1 MNILKNKSA
10 RALIIIMCALV
21 LFGIL
26 IASRYYKNY
35 NSSIDP
41 RISTARTMYEKY
53 NKYAQS
59 NRFDSV
65 FILMDKIE
73 KNYSSLE
80 HYKNSYE
87 IGVLY
92 NNRAASY
99 LTMALYSNAIINQPI
114 IQDSLIKMAENSV
127 NKSISIYQ
135 SWLNNFENKSTD
147 EIEKSIKKDFFIG
160 LDDYDENT
168 KNKFLKNRIKEIET
182 AQTETK
188 RRLSVSYT
196 NLGIIYRHK
205 QQYETAAK
213 YYKEALELWDRNLSA
228 ENNLHILMGE
238 PLKKRNFIQK
248 MFPPNRNI
256 D

>member
-80 HYKNSYE
+80 HYK
-87 IGVLY
+87 
-92 NNRAASY
+92 NRAASY

-182 AQTETK
+182 AQLK
-188 RRLSVSYT
+188 L
-196 NLGIIYRHK
+196 
-205 QQYETAAK
+205 
-213 YYKEALELWDRNLSA
+213 KEDFR
-228 ENNLHILMGE
+228 
-238 PLKKRNFIQK
+238 
-248 MFPPNRNI
+248 
-256 D
+256 